1 MPAADFGSP
10 STRRP
15 VVSSGGTP
23 VMWAA
28 SGPRLTFACRSAASP
43 PAPAAGTAP
52 SPAAGEGVAR
62 DVLLLVRPPE
72 TQSDHPPPLV
82 PPHAA
87 GHRHGRAARRT
98 AGGRHRHD
106 SDEKRLHTLLGA
118 MCPARPWPRRTP
130 PSERA
135 AAKAKKNRAAA
146 RTPSAA
152 PPGPAQSWSAP
163 PVPRGTCGAGSH
175 PAPHTGT
182 GDRIHRTGPVHGPAR
197 LRRDTM
203 RARPRNGRFAAAPQ
217 GTCVDP
223 EAVGAFARTTVRMT
237 HRQSARAGEPWHDAM
252 ARAGAGLRG
261 PPGRVRGFH
270 CRMEPGPLRPVR
282 DYLPRGA

>member
-163 PVPRGTCGAGSH
+163 PQFLGGHAELALIQPHTQAPGTAFTAPALFTVQLVYAGTRCGPGRGMGGSLRPH
-175 PAPHTGT
+175 REPVSIRRQLVRSPAP
-182 GDRIHRTGPVHGPAR
+182 PYA
-197 LRRDTM
+197 
-203 RARPRNGRFAAAPQ
+203 
-217 GTCVDP
+217 
-223 EAVGAFARTTVRMT
+223 
-237 HRQSARAGEPWHDAM
+237 
-252 ARAGAGLRG
+252 
-261 PPGRVRGFH
+261 
-270 CRMEPGPLRPVR
+270 
-282 DYLPRGA
+282 

>member
-163 PVPRGTCGAGSH
+163 PSSSGDMRSWLSSSPTHRHRGPHSPHRPCSRSSSSTPGHDAGQAEEWAVRCGPTGNLCRSGGSWCVR
-175 PAPHTGT
+175 PH
-182 GDRIHRTGPVHGPAR
+182 HRTHDA
-197 LRRDTM
+197 
-203 RARPRNGRFAAAPQ
+203 Q
-217 GTCVDP
+217 
-223 EAVGAFARTTVRMT
+223 AVG
-237 HRQSARAGEPWHDAM
+237 S
-252 ARAGAGLRG
+252 
-261 PPGRVRGFH
+261 GR
-270 CRMEPGPLRPVR
+270 
-282 DYLPRGA
+282 